1 MEAPST
7 CSAMKA
13 TVQPD
18 KELNTFLLHTSDAN
32 IPVCFSK
39 QIINVVYQ

>member
-7 CSAMKA
+7 GSAMKA
-13 TVQPD
+13 TVEPN
-18 KELNTFLLHTSDAN
+18 KGLNTFLLHTPEAN

-39 QIINVVYQ
+39 HIINVVYQ